1 MAPGPSPPAQHVPC
15 AAARTAEKISKKRV
29 SSGRGTHGC
38 MVPNCA
44 LALSIPGSSLGA
56 HAPAAPRKALP
67 AGIVGA
73 AEGLQHGPGWGQA
86 RGALREERARGAAAG
101 RNALRRLHRAI
112 WTRRVEPPP
121 APSQTH
127 PAGGLRQAARQRS
140 GGPRAP
146 CCRFRSLTRV
156 RPDEW
161 EALFHVGRAPRGAGM
176 G

>member
-1 MAPGPSPPAQHVPC
+1 MDVWFPTVRWPSP
-15 AAARTAEKISKKRV
+15 
-29 SSGRGTHGC
+29 
-38 MVPNCA
+38 
-44 LALSIPGSSLGA
+44 SL
-56 HAPAAPRKALP
+56 AAPWGHMLQQRQERPFPPALWGRQRGCGTARVGV
-67 AGIVGA
+67 AGG
-73 AEGLQHGPGWGQA
+73 E
-86 RGALREERARGAAAG
+86 GALREERARGAAAG

-127 PAGGLRQAARQRS
+127 PAGGLGQAARQRS
-140 GGPRAP
+140 GRPRAP
-146 CCRFRSLTRV
+146 CCRFRSPTRV